1 MVKEKYLQLNNK
13 DTGAIIKNMNEAE
26 ISKLLKFLVEE
37 IEALEIKV
45 KNLEK

>member
-13 DTGAIIKNMNEAE
+13 DTDAIIKNMNEAE

-45 KNLEK
+45 KNLE